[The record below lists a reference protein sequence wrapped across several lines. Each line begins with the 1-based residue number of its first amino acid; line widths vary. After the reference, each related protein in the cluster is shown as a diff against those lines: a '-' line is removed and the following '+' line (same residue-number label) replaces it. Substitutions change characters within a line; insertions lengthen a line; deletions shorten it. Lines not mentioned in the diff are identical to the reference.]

1 MDNPTYFSVVKRNYG
16 HWDFTFREGRL
27 FRLRGQPGRWLAM
40 DEREGSYPVTEFRSF
55 SLALAF
61 IADTLMHEDLVA
73 DETGNNRPRETQ

>member
-1 MDNPTYFSVVKRNYG
+1 
-16 HWDFTFREGRL
+16 
-27 FRLRGQPGRWLAM
+27 M